1 MDLRDRTFVVTGG
14 ATGMGRAGVELLRQR
29 GARVAL
35 IDVNDTEGRAAAEAT
50 GARFYHA
57 DVSDEGQV
65 RAAFAAIDREM
76 GQIHGAW
83 SNAGIQL
90 VEALIHEEST
100 ADWDRTI
107 NVNLR
112 GTFLVVREAISRFVA
127 AGYPGA
133 VVCTSSVVGRQ
144 AVPGGCNA
152 YTATKG
158 AIDAFVRQVAVDY
171 ASRRIRINSVAPGAV
186 DTPLMW
192 GTTPPAE
199 IDHMRELVDREIPI
213 GKIGRPMDIA
223 YCAVWLLSDEAGY
236 VTGASFAV
244 DGALAAKLAISV

>member
-1 MDLRDRTFVVTGG
+1 MGVEARTYVVTGG
-14 ATGMGRAGVELLRQR
+14 ATGMGRAGVELLRER

-35 IDVNDTEGRAAAEAT
+35 IDLNDAEGQAAAVKT

-57 DVSDEGQV
+57 DVSDEAQV
-65 RAAFAAIDREM
+65 KAAFAAIDRDL
-76 GQIHGAW
+76 GQIHGLW

-90 VEALIHEEST
+90 AEALIHEET
-100 ADWDRTI
+100 TEDWDRTI

-127 AGYPGA
+127 AGHAGA
-133 VVCTSSVVGRQ
+133 IVCTSSVVGRQ

-171 ASRRIRINSVAPGAV
+171 ASRRIRINSVAPGAI

-192 GTTPPAE
+192 GTTPPDQ
-199 IDHMRELVDREIPI
+199 IDHMRELVDMEIPI
-213 GKIGRPMDIA
+213 GKIGRPLDIA
-223 YCAVWLLSDEAGY
+223 YCAVWLLSDEAAY
-236 VTGASFAV
+236 VSGASFAV